1 MEGREEAGGP
11 RSNKDMGVSGL
22 RSEKDMETP
31 WCKPDG
37 NRWKGGDKRW
47 KGAREKERKRER
59 ERERE

>member
-11 RSNKDMGVSGL
+11 RSNKEMEVGGL

-37 NRWKGGDKRW
+37 NRGKGGDKRW
-47 KGAREKERKRER
+47 TGAREKERKRER